1 MHPGTSQSGSANTNT
16 TSDEAKVSAS
26 ASASPL
32 PLAAGQGRL
41 LQNGSAELLEAF
53 RPPMFTSGEAG
64 GSAAMSA
71 SGRSDLSA
79 GPSAG
84 ASGNLASPWS
94 DVTALLRAR
103 SDFSDI
109 EVGPLI
115 GRGSFGRVYKGGFL
129 KESFFSMTTT
139 FRRAAYWRLPLL
151 SLATLARHVDRC
163 WKFCM
168 FRIF

>member
-1 MHPGTSQSGSANTNT
+1 MNAGTSQSGSANTNT

-53 RPPMFTSGEAG
+53 RPPMFTSGEAMG
-64 GSAAMSA
+64 SA

-115 GRGSFGRVYKGGFL
+115 GRGSFGRVYKGGGP
-129 KESFFSMTTT
+129 SRVVQQAS
-139 FRRAAYWRLPLL
+139 
-151 SLATLARHVDRC
+151 
-163 WKFCM
+163 
-168 FRIF
+168 